1 MAKKELTYRGLT
13 SEELQKLPH
22 EEMLKLLTARG
33 RRSLK
38 RGLDEQQS
46 KLLERV
52 EQAKLSGDLKKAI
65 RTHSRDMLILPEMV
79 GLKFAVYNGKEFT
92 EFETTLE
99 MVGHFLGEFA
109 LCRRPVKHS
118 APGVGATRSSLF
130 VPVK

>member
-13 SEELQKLPH
+13 TEEMQKLPQ
-22 EEMLKLLTARG
+22 EEMQNLLTSRG

-38 RGLDEQQS
+38 RGIQEQQD

-52 EQAKLSGDLKKAI
+52 AAARKSGDLKKSI
-65 RTHSRDMLILPEMV
+65 KTHCRDMIIIPEMV
-79 GLKFAVYNGKEFT
+79 GLKFGVYNGKEFV

-99 MVGHFLGEFA
+99 MVGHYLGEFA